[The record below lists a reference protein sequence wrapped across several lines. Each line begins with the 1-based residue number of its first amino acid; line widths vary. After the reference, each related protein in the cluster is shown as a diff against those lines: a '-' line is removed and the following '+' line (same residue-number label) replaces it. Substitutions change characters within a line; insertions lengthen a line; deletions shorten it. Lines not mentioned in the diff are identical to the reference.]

1 MPAPSLVWL
10 ERGWTRGWGRSCP
23 LAPAS
28 RSLSCI
34 PIPIQHSSPHPASQ
48 SPSSILLCALLET
61 AAPGRCE
68 PDDGSLCWPGQ
79 LGGCINCGKQRRG
92 RRAQTE
98 ELEAAIDPSAALPWS
113 PASCSGTQ
121 AGSEGAGWHCSR
133 LEVLCPQGVADST
146 LTAPS
151 ILGGEAGVRCWR

>member
-10 ERGWTRGWGRSCP
+10 ERGWTWGWGRSCP

-28 RSLSCI
+28 
-34 PIPIQHSSPHPASQ
+34 Q
-48 SPSSILLCALLET
+48 SPSSIPLCALLET

-79 LGGCINCGKQRRG
+79 LRGCINCGKQRRG

-98 ELEAAIDPSAALPWS
+98 ELEAAIDLSAALPWS

-121 AGSEGAGWHCSR
+121 AGSEGAGWLCSR
-133 LEVLCPQGVADST
+133 LEVLCPQGVAEST

-151 ILGGEAGVRCWR
+151 ILGGEAGARCWR